1 MAKSRQKLQIK
12 NGARGSE
19 RYRNGTGVAQP
30 LVLTKGNIL
39 SIKQGKCEKM
49 LQIFHK
55 HGVGALRSAI
65 AGSGDSQF
73 K

>member
-1 MAKSRQKLQIK
+1 M
-12 NGARGSE
+12 
-19 RYRNGTGVAQP
+19 VP
-30 LVLTKGNIL
+30 LVLTADQGNIV

>member
-12 NGARGSE
+12 NGALG
-19 RYRNGTGVAQP
+19 ADQ
-30 LVLTKGNIL
+30 GNIV

-55 HGVGALRSAI
+55 YGVGALRSAV